1 MWFVIMPHFSN
12 IFSAVTSRPRL
23 SPCSSSHSHTTFV
36 ASTSALFEYDLSCL
50 LSVLPSKLAS
60 RSTPRRARPCPVLY
74 EPTYEVTVT
83 APVDDLGTLYDNL
96 CGRGA
101 SEVSHLQVREDIRVT
116 GILPVALASGLTD
129 DLRGVTGGRA
139 FPTVQFAG
147 FRELEGNCVRG
158 AGRAADVVRSVR
170 ERKGLTAEVPEA
182 SSLADKM

>member
-1 MWFVIMPHFSN
+1 VRFDIVDAKVHNDSRHRGPSQIEPAVERAL
-12 IFSAVTSRPRL
+12 SAAFL
-23 SPCSSSHSHTTFV
+23 S
-36 ASTSALFEYDLSCL
+36 
-50 LSVLPSKLAS
+50 
-60 RSTPRRARPCPVLY
+60 ARPVLY